1 MLSAEVLPITR
12 RITALP
18 LPMTSGMN
26 RAGIRSPTA
35 GLRAVAEHEAGTP
48 ALTRRPLDPA
58 EFPRQ
63 IGNRKTP

>member
-1 MLSAEVLPITR
+1 MLSAEVLLITR

-18 LPMTSGMN
+18 LPMTSGVN
-26 RAGIRSPTA
+26 RGRIRSPTA
-35 GLRAVAEHEAGTP
+35 GLRALTEHEVGTP
-48 ALTRRPLDPA
+48 TLTRRPLESA